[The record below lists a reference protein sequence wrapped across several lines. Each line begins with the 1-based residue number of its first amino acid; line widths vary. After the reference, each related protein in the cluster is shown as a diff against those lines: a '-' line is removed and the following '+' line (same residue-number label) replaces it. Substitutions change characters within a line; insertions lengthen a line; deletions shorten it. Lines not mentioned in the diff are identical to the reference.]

1 MTHDLAREETV
12 IFSSKKSHPISG
24 SVRPD
29 FELVRQEFIR
39 NFEARGEQGAA
50 CAIFFRGTKVVDLW
64 GGYQC
69 QIAKKKWSD
78 QTMSVAFSVTKG
90 MAAAAMVVAHSQGMF
105 ELDRPVSQYWPE
117 FARHGK
123 ERITVR
129 ELLSHQAGLITVEPS
144 LSAEEL
150 RDHDQLAETLADQK
164 THWKPGTR
172 HGYHTLTLGWYQ
184 NELLR
189 RTDPKQR
196 TLGQFFQE
204 EIAERL
210 GVDFFIGLPE
220 HVPEERLSN
229 VQGYHRL
236 AVLGHLNQLPPMMVL
251 SGIWPRSLV
260 SKSIRTLPISNPADV
275 GGPEYR
281 HVEIPSANGIGQ
293 ARAIA
298 KIYDVLARGGSDL
311 GINPSTWNELVA
323 RPSVPPAGSRDAILK
338 LDTNYGFGFSRPSQ
352 GFAFGTDS
360 SAFGCPGVGGSFGM
374 ADPSAELGFSYLT
387 NTLSFRIFDDPRE
400 QAVRR
405 ACYQC
410 IENLQYQRRA
420 A

>member
-164 THWKPGTR
+164 TH
-172 HGYHTLTLGWYQ
+172 
-184 NELLR
+184 
-189 RTDPKQR
+189 
-196 TLGQFFQE
+196 
-204 EIAERL
+204 
-210 GVDFFIGLPE
+210 
-220 HVPEERLSN
+220 
-229 VQGYHRL
+229 
-236 AVLGHLNQLPPMMVL
+236 
-251 SGIWPRSLV
+251 
-260 SKSIRTLPISNPADV
+260 
-275 GGPEYR
+275 
-281 HVEIPSANGIGQ
+281 
-293 ARAIA
+293 
-298 KIYDVLARGGSDL
+298 
-311 GINPSTWNELVA
+311 
-323 RPSVPPAGSRDAILK
+323 
-338 LDTNYGFGFSRPSQ
+338 
-352 GFAFGTDS
+352 
-360 SAFGCPGVGGSFGM
+360 
-374 ADPSAELGFSYLT
+374 
-387 NTLSFRIFDDPRE
+387 
-400 QAVRR
+400 
-405 ACYQC
+405 
-410 IENLQYQRRA
+410 
-420 A
+420 